1 METNNLPLVCITG
14 ITTFVGC
21 QICLAFLQNGGFKV
35 RGTMNDIKNRKM
47 LKQLNKAYG
56 SLYEN
61 LEIVQ
66 ANIYMESTLHQA
78 FKGCQYVI
86 HTETPFVED
95 VRNAER
101 DLIEPSVNG
110 ITYVMR
116 AAAANKVK

>member
-1 METNNLPLVCITG
+1 METNNLLLVCITG

-56 SLYEN
+56 SMYEN

-66 ANIYMESTLHQA
+66 RTFIWKVHCIRHSKDVSMLSIPRHLLLKMLEMLKGILLNLLSMELPMS
-78 FKGCQYVI
+78 
-86 HTETPFVED
+86 
-95 VRNAER
+95 
-101 DLIEPSVNG
+101 
-110 ITYVMR
+110 
-116 AAAANKVK
+116 